1 MTPDQKRAARR
12 AAMPVTTS
20 LMEQYAD
27 FAPTLV
33 YAVEGAHTF
42 GKPPQYAEVF
52 AIPANYE
59 PMKHIETKGARK

>member
-1 MTPDQKRAARR
+1 
-12 AAMPVTTS
+12 MPVTTG
-20 LMEQYAD
+20 LMEQYAE

-52 AIPANYE
+52 AIHANYE
-59 PMKHIETKGARK
+59 PMKHIEVKGARK